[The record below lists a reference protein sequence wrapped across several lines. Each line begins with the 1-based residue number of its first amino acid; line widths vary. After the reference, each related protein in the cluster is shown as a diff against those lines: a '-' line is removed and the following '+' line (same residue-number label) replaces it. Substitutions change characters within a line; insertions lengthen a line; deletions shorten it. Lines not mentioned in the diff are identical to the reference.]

1 MGPANARSAS
11 TLARS
16 PPTPTV
22 SWALCLRPSIQG
34 GAPALQRL
42 PNTPSLV
49 VFDLLGWPI
58 GPCICVFVPL
68 CLVAQCARKRSDVA
82 RVLCRWWQKLQG
94 FSAVGPSGG
103 TWDTGPQPPGGSSHS
118 GSGTSSLDLGT
129 EVRLGSGVGTRLG
142 SGKGTRLGSG
152 MGTQPGFWEGDPPG
166 LGKGDPP
173 GLGDGD
179 AAWAQGRGPAW
190 ARGRGPAWVLGRGPA
205 WARGWGRSLLPLWP
219 HHSLY

>member
-1 MGPANARSAS
+1 MGPTNARSAS

-42 PNTPSLV
+42 PNTPSLA

-82 RVLCRWWQKLQG
+82 RGLCRWWQKLQG

-166 LGKGDPP
+166 LG
-173 GLGDGD
+173 DGD
-179 AAWAQGRGPAW
+179 AASFPCGRTTHFTERSTKCKLRSALEKGFEGTAGGVGS
-190 ARGRGPAWVLGRGPA
+190 A
-205 WARGWGRSLLPLWP
+205 GWSPP
-219 HHSLY
+219 